1 VKSKKLI
8 KLFPSVLFSFSNIL
22 NLGITLLA
30 SLVLSLFKN
39 NEADFGKAIFALSL
53 INTITYL
60 NESGFSETVQ
70 VFAIEK
76 KYQKIFRNI
85 LKRQFILNLFWG
97 AIMFGIAV
105 LSGFSYK
112 ESFLMLPCIFYSQ
125 LNTLIAGFAGL
136 NQKIR
141 AFFYQTM
148 MILISLV
155 GIFVLSFSFDNT
167 SATIIGLGLGI
178 GICVVLVILDYKIQ
192 GLLDE
197 GVELDSKLNLFAKS
211 TFWYYI
217 CFLLLS
223 QSDIFILNYF
233 LGIEYVGVYK
243 TIAQIANLFKIPA
256 ILVSVPLL
264 PYLSEKLKNS
274 VINSNISKIRSIL
287 QKIIF
292 SLFLFSTLTIGLI
305 YVFGDW
311 FLRLVY
317 GFEGSSFLLTILALA
332 FIFEGLSFLLITFFQ
347 ALEKTQIVWKITLFQ
362 LLTYLVLMISAARSL
377 YSAGLI
383 ILLVQALGLACHFY
397 FFLRYTKS
405 DYIKKHLTSQSKA

>member
-274 VINSNISKIRSIL
+274 VINSNIGKIRSIL

-383 ILLVQALGLACHFY
+383 ILLVQILGLACHFY

>member
-1 VKSKKLI
+1 MKSKKLI

-274 VINSNISKIRSIL
+274 VINSNIGKIRSIL

-383 ILLVQALGLACHFY
+383 ILLVQILGLACHFY